1 MPNIFI
7 LLVRLHFPGSNRGDC
22 IYGAV
27 MPSFDAETVWKL
39 PVKDK
44 KALYGKHRIAVGGPA
59 PEGAEHDSGDS
70 AYDCLTS
77 PTFSS
82 RYQNH

>member
-1 MPNIFI
+1 MF
-7 LLVRLHFPGSNRGDC
+7 RLHFAGSNRGDC

-27 MPSFDAETVWKL
+27 MPSFNAENAWKL

-59 PEGAEHDSGDS
+59 PEGSELESGYS
-70 AYDCLTS
+70 LAI
-77 PTFSS
+77 
-82 RYQNH
+82 N